1 MPSPAARCTCLPLCQ
16 GKATVALQMQ
26 GTPTTTPHLR
36 QDPTH
41 NRKPGPHPYSGD
53 LTPSPVAQH
62 PTLLW
67 RWQNSAFSPLCQPL
81 RPQRLREVGS
91 TWACVRAQGWK
102 SHSYLGWHLP
112 FLGGGRQGIGRSP
125 CKTGVFTTGVTIT
138 PSLAPGQL
146 SHRCRSELPLHR
158 QLLELEAG
166 QDGLQPW
173 QPTPCCQTCCAPWC
187 GFCHMCWWP
196 WANKTHPWPQP
207 IYLLTEGGAVSH

>member
-1 MPSPAARCTCLPLCQ
+1 MFADTQAGARVSCPWARSGHGCSTRKGVFPREASRGRHHHSSEWSVPSPAARCTCLPLCQ

-166 QDGLQPW
+166 QDGL
-173 QPTPCCQTCCAPWC
+173 
-187 GFCHMCWWP
+187 
-196 WANKTHPWPQP
+196 
-207 IYLLTEGGAVSH
+207 